1 MDTLSPDHL
10 ALILEIEYLQLSLKI
25 AAMEGAGSNYFH
37 QLMVQKSNGGSCS
50 FHSETDLTQIPTQG

>member
-37 QLMVQKSNGGSCS
+37 QLMVQKSNGGS